1 MSEAFVQL
9 GLNQC
14 FFGGRKFPHF
24 FNLQTIILTHTKDF
38 VRKLALVHPMSKKIL
53 NHHISTTCSQHVS
66 KYIKRFSYLVYS
78 QIWLNLLMD
87 DR

>member
-1 MSEAFVQL
+1 MSEAFVQM

-14 FFGGRKFPHF
+14 FFGRGKFPHF

-38 VRKLALVHPMSKKIL
+38 VEKKWPTNVKKNSKSPYFY
-53 NHHISTTCSQHVS
+53 NMFPTCNQN
-66 KYIKRFSYLVYS
+66 IKGFSYLVYC
-78 QIWLNLLMD
+78 QIWLNLLVD